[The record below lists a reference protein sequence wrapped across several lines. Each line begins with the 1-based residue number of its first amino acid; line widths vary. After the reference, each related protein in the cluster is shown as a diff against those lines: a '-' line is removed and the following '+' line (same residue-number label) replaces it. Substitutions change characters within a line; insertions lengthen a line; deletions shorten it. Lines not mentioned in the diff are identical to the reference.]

1 MTFTE
6 SFSEWHLL
14 SLQALYEA
22 KRCLMEEALICSQL
36 TLKSLN
42 MYQSNSLVRVWERD
56 IALECI
62 DLLWSDFLQDITVL
76 QAACQSRAFSLFDPV
91 DEFQLETA
99 TAFTRLLNQYSREV
113 SARIL
118 GPVDMVHIRW
128 LENASDS
135 KNINVDIDFLEKLS
149 E

>member
-1 MTFTE
+1 ME
-6 SFSEWHLL
+6 D
-14 SLQALYEA
+14 ALT
-22 KRCLMEEALICSQL
+22 CSQL

-42 MYQSNSLVRVWERD
+42 MYQASSLLRVWERD

-62 DLLWSDFLQDITVL
+62 DLLWSDFLQDLTVL

-99 TAFTRLLNQYSREV
+99 IAFTRLLNQYSREV
-113 SARIL
+113 SARML

-128 LENASDS
+128 LETASDP
-135 KNINVDIDFLEKLS
+135 KNTDADIDFLRRLS
-149 E
+149 K